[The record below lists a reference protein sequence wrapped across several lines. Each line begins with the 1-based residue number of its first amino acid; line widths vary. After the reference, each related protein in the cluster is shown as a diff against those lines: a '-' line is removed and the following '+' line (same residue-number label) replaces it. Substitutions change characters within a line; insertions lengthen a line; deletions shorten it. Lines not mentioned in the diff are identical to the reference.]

1 MSGLILVFLSK
12 VIEMNNSTTSSPK
25 TIDIHHKDTVKQKWH
40 STWVKIK
47 SFFHGNPP
55 AMIGTSLLT
64 LILLGAFFAP
74 VLSSH
79 NPDKRVARPHLAPS
93 SEHFFGTTRSGRDVY
108 SQVLQGARKTLSIAL
123 FAGVIATMIA
133 VSVGITSGYFGG
145 RVDDWMNFFTNVF
158 LVFPQFPLLIVL
170 SAFLGQMGSTVI
182 AVLLGV
188 TSWPWGARVI
198 RAQTMA
204 IRNKEFI
211 ISSEVMGES
220 KWRIIFVEILPNLT
234 SIVFGGFL
242 GTFIYAMGAEAGLS
256 FLGLGD
262 ATEVTWGSMLYW
274 AQTSSSLYTGAWWEM
289 LVPAIALALTG
300 GALALINMSIDQVS
314 NPKLKTGPHMKLWK
328 KLNKEANQRRGLV

>member
-1 MSGLILVFLSK
+1 
-12 VIEMNNSTTSSPK
+12 MNNSITSGANAS
-25 TIDIHHKDTVKQKWH
+25 DIHHKSAFRQKCRSAWMK
-40 STWVKIK
+40 TK

-55 AMIGTSLLT
+55 AIIGGLLIT
-64 LILLGAFFAP
+64 VILLGALFAP
-74 VLSSH
+74 LLSTH

-93 SEHFFGTTRSGRDVY
+93 AEHFFGTTRNGRDVY
-108 SQVLQGARKTLSIAL
+108 SQVLQGARKTLSVAL
-123 FAGVIATMIA
+123 FAGIIATVIA

-145 RVDDWMNFFTNVF
+145 KIDDWLNFITNVI
-158 LVFPQFPLLIVL
+158 LVFPALPLLIVL
-170 SAFLGQMGSTVI
+170 AAFLGQVGSGVI
-182 AVLLGV
+182 AILLGV

-204 IRNKEFI
+204 IRSKEFI
-211 ISSEVMGES
+211 ISAEVMGES
-220 KWRIIFVEILPNLT
+220 KIRIIFIEILPNLT

-262 ATEVTWGSMLYW
+262 STEVTWGSMLYW
-274 AQTSSSLYTGAWWEM
+274 AQVSSSLYSGAWWEM
-289 LVPAIALALTG
+289 IVPAIALSLTG